1 MYRDLVLLQIVEAE
15 FGVVFLPI
23 VKYMI
28 GRPNSTLTEITR
40 GKKLKFKI
48 CKKKKLVINNI

>member
-1 MYRDLVLLQIVEAE
+1 MFRDLVLLQIVEAE

-48 CKKKKLVINNI
+48 C